1 MNLADMVDSSERMY
15 RRWSNNYRRDVTAL
29 KRLADNLPAWAE
41 GLEITYLGI
50 LGKGVRL
57 NIAGGMATVFTIQQ
71 RTRIQLERTVSSY
84 QGTTTFEG
92 IIPWVG
98 KREFHVTVSGDD
110 IRLAPGCKLVEEKT
124 WKQEVRYRVDCP
136 EAAVKEE
143 AGVTVG

>member
-15 RRWSNNYRRDVTAL
+15 RRWSNNYRKDVTAIQ
-29 KRLADNLPAWAE
+29 RLAETLPTWAD
-41 GLEITYLGI
+41 GLEITSLYISGRN
-50 LGKGVRL
+50 VRL

-71 RTRIQLERTVSSY
+71 RTRIQLKREVSSY

-92 IIPWVG
+92 VIPWVG
-98 KREFHVTVSGDD
+98 KREFHITVSGDD

-124 WKQEVRYRVDCP
+124 WHERVSYRVDCP

>member
-1 MNLADMVDSSERMY
+1 MNLADMVDTTERY
-15 RRWSNNYRRDVTAL
+15 NRRWTNQYRRDQRAMR
-29 KRLADNLPAWAE
+29 RLAQDIPAWAE

-50 LGKGVRL
+50 WGRNVRL
-57 NIAGGMATVFTIQQ
+57 NIAGGMATVFTIQR

-98 KREFHVTVSGDD
+98 KREFHITVSGDD
-110 IRLAPGCKLVEEKT
+110 IRLAPGCTLVAEKT

>member
-1 MNLADMVDSSERMY
+1 MNLADMVDTTERY
-15 RRWSNNYRRDVTAL
+15 NRRWTNQYRRDQRAMR
-29 KRLADNLPAWAE
+29 RLAQDIPAWAE
-41 GLEITYLGI
+41 GLEITSLYISGRN
-50 LGKGVRL
+50 VRL
-57 NIAGGMATVFTIQQ
+57 NIAGGMATVFTIQR

-98 KREFHVTVSGDD
+98 KREFHITVSGDD

-124 WKQEVRYRVDCP
+124 WHERVSYRVDCP